1 MKVVTILGKGYVKE
15 AEERPIYEYDEKL
28 KNSYSLKKQRY
39 TNMLPLLIDNFGVQ
53 NIVPIF
59 TEDARDDQ
67 IKVLEKEFKTS
78 HIEIF
83 NNKNFIRGDTDFY
96 EILRII
102 NEATNEDNEYIID
115 LTHGFRHIP
124 ILATISLISQS
135 LSDTN
140 KIKHIFFA
148 KEIINQKEY
157 EIIDL
162 KEYLELANMSYM
174 LETFDKNYTVS
185 FVAAFENEDFE
196 NLRGE
201 LTKFSNDI
209 LANSLKALEGRF
221 DTVLRYI
228 ENIKKNEQIFTF
240 KSSLDQIK
248 DHIENLKQISKK
260 RDYQKLYEM
269 SEVLN
274 VKGYLLNA
282 ITLLFE
288 AIGYYCASGIEKISP
303 KIEAYVA
310 KFKSS
315 DIFNSYDLTNQSRNL
330 VKIGEKMDSYLFGM
344 KKARTYFGSDEKK
357 LSKKEASEYLQD
369 IKALVCNKLEKIPNI
384 EEFRNFIF
392 DAENLRNNLAH
403 SNSSDEIKN
412 PKLNFKRLLEDYKKF
427 CIKDDI
433 LGVSA

>member
-59 TEDARDDQ
+59 TEDARDNQ

-209 LANSLKALEGRF
+209 LANSLKALENRF
-221 DTVLRYI
+221 DVVLQYI

-240 KSSLDQIK
+240 RTSLDKIK
-248 DHIENLKQISKK
+248 EHIENLKQISTKI
-260 RDYQKLYEM
+260 DYQKLYEM
-269 SEVLN
+269 AKVLN
-274 VKGYLLNA
+274 KKGYLLNA

-288 AIGYYCASGIEKISP
+288 GIGYYCVSGLEKISP
-303 KIEAYVA
+303 KVEAYVRE
-310 KFKSS
+310 FKNSGFF
-315 DIFNSYDLTNQSRNL
+315 DSYDLTNQSRNL
-330 VKIGEKMDSYLFGM
+330 VKIGREMKSYLFGTEKAQTHFGLSE
-344 KKARTYFGSDEKK
+344 KKAK
-357 LSKKEASEYLQD
+357 EYLGD
-369 IKALVCNKLEKIPNI
+369 IKNSICNKLERIPDI
-384 EEFRNFIF
+384 EEFKNFIIA
-392 DAENLRNNLAH
+392 AEKLRNNLAH
-403 SNSSDEIKN
+403 GNSSDEIAN
-412 PKLNFKRLLEDYKKF
+412 TKLNFKRLLEDYKKF
-427 CIKDDI
+427 CVKDDI

>member
-209 LANSLKALEGRF
+209 LANSLKALENRF
-221 DTVLRYI
+221 DVVLQYI

-240 KSSLDQIK
+240 RTSLDKIK
-248 DHIENLKQISKK
+248 EHIENLKQISTKI
-260 RDYQKLYEM
+260 DYQKLYEM
-269 SEVLN
+269 AKVLN
-274 VKGYLLNA
+274 KKGYLLNA

-288 AIGYYCASGIEKISP
+288 GIGYYCVSGLEKINP
-303 KIEAYVA
+303 KVEAYVRE
-310 KFKSS
+310 FKNSGFF
-315 DIFNSYDLTNQSRNL
+315 DSYDLTNQSRNL
-330 VKIGEKMDSYLFGM
+330 IKIGREMKSYLFGTEKAQTHFGLSE
-344 KKARTYFGSDEKK
+344 KKAK
-357 LSKKEASEYLQD
+357 EYLGD
-369 IKALVCNKLEKIPNI
+369 IKNSICNKLERIPDI
-384 EEFRNFIF
+384 EEFKNFIIA
-392 DAENLRNNLAH
+392 AEKLRNNLAH
-403 SNSSDEIKN
+403 GNSSDEIAN
-412 PKLNFKRLLEDYKKF
+412 TKLNFKRLLEDYKKF

>member
-1 MKVVTILGKGYVKE
+1 MKVVTILGRGYVKE

-53 NIVPIF
+53 EVVPIF
-59 TEDARDDQ
+59 TEEARDDQ

-83 NNKNFIRGDTDFY
+83 NDKNFIRGDTDFY

-124 ILATISLISQS
+124 ILVTISLISQS

-148 KEIINQKEY
+148 KEIINQEKY

-185 FVAAFENEDFE
+185 FVAAFENEDFK

-209 LANSLKALEGRF
+209 LANSLKALENRF
-221 DTVLRYI
+221 DIVLQYI

-240 KSSLDQIK
+240 KASLDKIK
-248 DHIENLKQISKK
+248 EHIENLKQISSK

-269 SEVLN
+269 AKVLN
-274 VKGYLLNA
+274 KKGYLLNA

-288 AIGYYCASGIEKISP
+288 GIGYYCVSGLEKISP
-303 KIEAYVA
+303 KAEAYVRE
-310 KFKSS
+310 FKNSGFF
-315 DIFNSYDLTNQSRNL
+315 DSYDLTNQSRNL
-330 VKIGEKMDSYLFGM
+330 VKIGRKMKSYLFGTE
-344 KKARTYFGSDEKK
+344 KAQTHFG
-357 LSKKEASEYLQD
+357 LSKKKAKEHLCD
-369 IKALVCNKLEKIPNI
+369 IKNLICDKLERIPNI
-384 EEFRNFIF
+384 ENFRNFIF
-392 DAENLRNNLAH
+392 DAEGLRNNLAH
-403 SNSSDEIKN
+403 GNSSDEIEN
-412 PKLNFKRLLEDYKKF
+412 TKLKFKQLLDEYKKF
-427 CIKDDI
+427 CIDDDI
-433 LGVSA
+433 LDSNK

>member
-209 LANSLKALEGRF
+209 LANSLKALENRF
-221 DTVLRYI
+221 DVVLQYI

-240 KSSLDQIK
+240 RTSLDKIK
-248 DHIENLKQISKK
+248 EHIENLKQISTKI
-260 RDYQKLYEM
+260 DYQKLYEVAK
-269 SEVLN
+269 VLN
-274 VKGYLLNA
+274 KKGYLLNA

-288 AIGYYCASGIEKISP
+288 GIGYYCVSGLEKISP
-303 KIEAYVA
+303 KVEAYVRE
-310 KFKSS
+310 FKNSGFF
-315 DIFNSYDLTNQSRNL
+315 DSYDLTNQSRNL
-330 VKIGEKMDSYLFGM
+330 IKIGREMKSYLFGTEKAQTHFGLSE
-344 KKARTYFGSDEKK
+344 KKAK
-357 LSKKEASEYLQD
+357 EYLGD
-369 IKALVCNKLEKIPNI
+369 IKNSICNKLERIPDI
-384 EEFRNFIF
+384 EGFKNFIIT
-392 DAENLRNNLAH
+392 AEKLRNNLAH
-403 SNSSDEIKN
+403 GNSSDEIAN
-412 PKLNFKRLLEDYKKF
+412 TKLNFKRLLEDYKKF

>member
-28 KNSYSLKKQRY
+28 KNLYSLKKQRY
-39 TNMLPLLIDNFGVQ
+39 TNMLPLLIDNFGTQEV
-53 NIVPIF
+53 IPIF
-59 TEDARDDQ
+59 TEEARDTQ

-83 NNKNFIRGDTDFY
+83 NDKNFIRGDTDFY

-102 NEATNEDNEYIID
+102 NDTINEDNEYIID

-209 LANSLKALEGRF
+209 LANSIKALESRF
-221 DTVLRYI
+221 DIVLQYI
-228 ENIKKNEQIFTF
+228 ENIKKHEQIFTF
-240 KSSLDQIK
+240 KSSLDKIK

-260 RDYQKLYEM
+260 RDYQKLYEIAK
-269 SEVLN
+269 VLN
-274 VKGYLLNA
+274 KKGYLLNA

-288 AIGYYCASGIEKISP
+288 GVGYYCVSGLEKISP
-303 KIEAYVA
+303 KAEAYVRE
-310 KFKSS
+310 FK
-315 DIFNSYDLTNQSRNL
+315 NSGFFDSYNLTNQSRNL
-330 VKIGEKMDSYLFGM
+330 VKIGSDMKSYLFGTE
-344 KKARTYFGSDEKK
+344 KAQTHFG
-357 LSKKEASEYLQD
+357 LSKKKAKEYLSD
-369 IKALVCNKLEKIPNI
+369 IKDLICNKLERIPNI
-384 EEFRNFIF
+384 EEFKNFIIA
-392 DAENLRNNLAH
+392 AEKLRNNLAH
-403 SNSSDEIKN
+403 GNSSDEIEN
-412 PKLNFKRLLEDYKKF
+412 TKLNFKRLLEDYKKF
-427 CIKDDI
+427 CIEDDI
-433 LGVSA
+433 LGVGE

>member
-209 LANSLKALEGRF
+209 LANSLKALENRF
-221 DTVLRYI
+221 DVVLQYI

-240 KSSLDQIK
+240 RTSLDKIK
-248 DHIENLKQISKK
+248 EHIENLKQISTKI
-260 RDYQKLYEM
+260 DYQKLYEM
-269 SEVLN
+269 AKVLN
-274 VKGYLLNA
+274 KKGYLLNA

-288 AIGYYCASGIEKISP
+288 GIGYYCVSGLEKISP
-303 KIEAYVA
+303 KVEAYVRE
-310 KFKSS
+310 FKNSGFF
-315 DIFNSYDLTNQSRNL
+315 DSYDLTNQSRNL
-330 VKIGEKMDSYLFGM
+330 VKIGREMKSYLFGTEKAQTHFGLSE
-344 KKARTYFGSDEKK
+344 KKAK
-357 LSKKEASEYLQD
+357 EYLGD
-369 IKALVCNKLEKIPNI
+369 IKNSICNKLERIPDI
-384 EEFRNFIF
+384 EEFKNFIIA
-392 DAENLRNNLAH
+392 AEKLRNNLAH
-403 SNSSDEIKN
+403 GNSSDEIAN
-412 PKLNFKRLLEDYKKF
+412 TKLNFKRLLEDYKKF
-427 CIKDDI
+427 CVKDDI